1 MTGRTGEGVK
11 GVVSVYKVICRSY
24 VNLACL
30 IYVFLIQSP
39 VQLFTLVTVSKG
51 YFSSSS
57 VQLYKR
63 ERKKRERYYVVRN
76 WWGPLCLEEARLSF
90 FVIRSHVSLHSQQV
104 LLVTY

>member
-63 ERKKRERYYVVRN
+63 ERKKERDITLTGIGGVHCV
-76 WWGPLCLEEARLSF
+76 WKKLD
-90 FVIRSHVSLHSQQV
+90 
-104 LLVTY
+104 